1 MFDTQLMLQGLQ
13 GIITPLSVVLMVV
26 GVFCGA
32 VFGAIPGLTGGI
44 AIAILLPLT
53 FKLEAIPAM
62 ALLIGVY
69 VGGAYGGSIPSILFG
84 TPGAPEAS
92 VTSFDGY
99 PMMKKGLGGKALKT
113 ALYSSAAGNF
123 LAAIITITM
132 MVGVSKLALMMD
144 APDYFGIVV
153 FSIVLIATIGCK
165 ESWIKGLIAVLLGLM
180 FGFIGGDPITGM
192 LRFTFGNRFLMS
204 GLSLIPV
211 LIGLFVGAEVLA
223 EAGILHKRN
232 STTIAEFKENN
243 RITGSDVKKCVPA
256 VLSGTVIGSIIGALP
271 GLNAAISATL
281 NYSFIK
287 KVSKNSESFGEGNIV
302 GVAAA
307 EAANNATAGPT
318 LVPLLTLGIPGSGTA
333 AIFLGALTI
342 QGIVPGP
349 TIFRDAGDVVYGIF
363 FALLLCTIILAVVG
377 RGLISGAQL
386 ISFIPTEVLNPIII
400 LTCCAGAFSVSNRL
414 SDVFILLFFMVIGY
428 FMRVLKI
435 PTLPLLISFLLGG
448 MMESNFRRSLLMSDG
463 SLSALFNAKF
473 CGFFLVLSFAMI
485 LFTIFAPVVKKLI
498 ATKKSKVKEN

>member
-1 MFDTQLMLQGLQ
+1 MFDIQLMAQGLT
-13 GIITPLSVVLMVV
+13 GIMTPLSVALMFV

-53 FKLEAIPAM
+53 FKLDPIPSM

-69 VGGAYGGSIPSILFG
+69 VGGAYGGSIPAILFG
-84 TPGAPEAS
+84 TPGAPEAG

-99 PMMKKGLGGKALKT
+99 PMMKQGKSGKALKT
-113 ALYSSAAGNF
+113 ALYASCAGNF
-123 LAAIITITM
+123 LAAIVTISM
-132 MVGVSKLALMMD
+132 MVGVSKLALMMN

-165 ESWIKGLIAVLLGLM
+165 ESLINGMIAVLLGLS
-180 FGFIGGDPITGM
+180 FAFVGGDPLTGM
-192 LRFTFGNRFLMS
+192 LRFTFGNRYLMS

-211 LIGLFVGAEVLA
+211 LIGLFVGAEVLTG
-223 EAGILHKRN
+223 AGLKQTREKMTV
-232 STTIAEFKENN
+232 SEFKNNN
-243 RITGSDVKKCVPA
+243 RITSEEVRKCLPA

-287 KVSKNSESFGEGNIV
+287 KISKEPESFGQGNIV
-302 GVAAA
+302 GIAAA

-363 FALLLCTIILAVVG
+363 FALMLCTIILALIG
-377 RGLISGAQL
+377 RILIAGAQY
-386 ISFIPTEVLNPIII
+386 ISFIPTEMLNPVIV
-400 LTCCAGAFSVSNRL
+400 LTCCAGAFSVNNRV
-414 SDVFILLFFMVIGY
+414 SDVFILLAFMMIGY
-428 FMRVLKI
+428 FMRILKI
-435 PTLPLLISFLLGG
+435 PTLPLLISFLLGN
-448 MMESNFRRSLLMSDG
+448 MLESNFRRSLLISEG
-463 SLSALFNAKF
+463 SFSIFVTSKFSCAFLIVSAAMLLYTVLMPIVKRISAKH
-473 CGFFLVLSFAMI
+473 
-485 LFTIFAPVVKKLI
+485 
-498 ATKKSKVKEN
+498 